1 MKRTSVQK
9 LVFSALFLA
18 LGLLL
23 PFLTGQIPEIG
34 SMLCPMHLPVLLCG
48 FVCGGPWAAVVG
60 AVTPLLRSLLFT
72 MPRLFPTA
80 LAMAFE
86 LAAYGLA
93 SGLLYKWLPKKVP
106 FLYVSLAGAMLIGRV
121 VWGVASLVIYHFG
134 MSQAF
139 TWQLFAAGA
148 FLNAIPGIV
157 VQLVLIPLIV
167 LALQK
172 ARLMPLGGCHGEAV
186 C

>member
-1 MKRTSVQK
+1 MTRTSVQK

-18 LGLLL
+18 MGLLL

-34 SMLCPMHLPVLLCG
+34 SRLSPMHLPVLLCG
-48 FVCGGPWAAVVG
+48 YVCGGAWGAVVG

-72 MPRLFPTA
+72 MPPMLSA

-93 SGLLYKWLPKKVP
+93 AGLLYHRLPKKAP
-106 FLYVSLAGAMLIGRV
+106 FVYVSLVGAMLIGRV
-121 VWGVASLVIYHFG
+121 VWGVASFFVYRFG
-134 MSQAF
+134 MGTAF
-139 TWQLFAAGA
+139 TWELFAAGA
-148 FLNAIPGIV
+148 FVNAVPAIILQLMLVPV
-157 VQLVLIPLIV
+157 VV

-172 ARLMPLGGCHGEAV
+172 ARLVPIGEAYGHAV
-186 C
+186 G